1 MLEGIKKK
9 KQKQFTFLLPLTL
22 LLVELAAVLNLA
34 LINPVAICGIA
45 TENWN
50 RSPTSIFAYLYDMDI
65 YSIYTVY
72 SATYGIIFLEK
83 SFF

>member
-1 MLEGIKKK
+1 MLEGIKKR

-45 TENWN
+45 TEN
-50 RSPTSIFAYLYDMDI
+50 
-65 YSIYTVY
+65 
-72 SATYGIIFLEK
+72 
-83 SFF
+83 